1 MHSLDS
7 RETDNVGSRRLRFV
21 LAEICGQPK
30 RFLLDT
36 WNWKAAALSV
46 LFRAPVFLI
55 STQRHGLETMAT
67 AGIVESIFRIAIT
80 GIDAS
85 ITQAVQRA
93 EPQWAVAIV
102 VLAAIPAMTVALE
115 AVVHLLAATPNL
127 RAGLLASLILS
138 VLSSGFNWY
147 SMRKGALLVGQKADS
162 FATDLA
168 RMPMLIGRFAL
179 GPVLI
184 LWRGMRGM
192 KVIFRRNPARTP
204 AVLGEKTTI
213 SSHNQA

>member
-1 MHSLDS
+1 MHSLDN
-7 RETDNVGSRRLRFV
+7 RGIDNAGIRRLSFV
-21 LAEICGQPK
+21 VAEICRQPK
-30 RFLLDT
+30 RFLLNS

-55 STQRHGLETMAT
+55 STQRHGLQTMAT

-115 AVVHLLAATPNL
+115 AVVHLVAATPNL
-127 RAGLLASLILS
+127 QAGLAASLILS
-138 VLSSGFNWY
+138 VLASGFNWY
-147 SMRKGALLVGQKADS
+147 SMRKGALLVGRKADS
-162 FATDLA
+162 FGTDLA
-168 RMPMLIGRFAL
+168 RMPLLIGRFAL
-179 GPVLI
+179 GPVVMLG
-184 LWRGMRGM
+184 RGVN
-192 KVIFRRNPARTP
+192 VIFSRSKARRPE
-204 AVLGEKTTI
+204 VLGEKAPI

>member
-1 MHSLDS
+1 MHSSDS
-7 RETDNVGSRRLRFV
+7 REIDNVGSQRLSFV
-21 LAEICGQPK
+21 LAVICRQPK
-30 RFLLDT
+30 RFLLAS

-67 AGIVESIFRIAIT
+67 AGIVEAIFRIAIT

-102 VLAAIPAMTVALE
+102 VLAAIPAVTVALE
-115 AVVHLLAATPNL
+115 AVVHWLAATPNL
-127 RAGLLASLILS
+127 RAGLVSLILS

-147 SMRKGALLVGQKADS
+147 SMRKGALLVGRKGDS

-184 LWRGMRGM
+184 LWPGG
-192 KVIFRRNPARTP
+192 KVILSRGPARTP